1 MLRSEIKPALS
12 LSRADHANRRGDFAI
27 IAETV
32 DYLVV
37 DKPAFLLVHP
47 TKPDGPRTLW
57 CELKKLLAFELA
69 NGGQVLLVNR
79 LDRETSGL
87 ILVAKTATAARRFG
101 LLMERQ
107 QIAKE
112 YLAIVWGWP
121 DWEVTMVDAPLVR
134 QGAHGPTSIHLKQ
147 RIHPEGA
154 EAQTEF
160 RVERRFLRD
169 TSAGNK

>member
-27 IAETV
+27 IAETE

-69 NGGQVLLVNR
+69 NGGQVSLVNR

-87 ILVAKTATAARRFG
+87 ILVAKTAAAARRFG
-101 LLMERQ
+101 LLMQRHRVG
-107 QIAKE
+107 KE
-112 YLAIVWGWP
+112 YFAIVSGWP
-121 DWEVTMVDAPLVR
+121 DWEQKIVDAHLARAGDHQPS
-134 QGAHGPTSIHLKQ
+134 PIWLKQ
-147 RIHPEGA
+147 MIHP
-154 EAQTEF
+154 
-160 RVERRFLRD
+160 
-169 TSAGNK
+169 